1 MPPHLSRV
9 VVHHAPIG
17 MVLRTVVDHPLCD
30 DRLAGGGNEDGNG
43 RDEVVEDH

>member
-17 MVLRTVVDHPLCD
+17 MVLRTVVDHPLSD
-30 DRLAGGGNEDGNG
+30 AAPTGGGNEDGNG